1 MHAPVKKKNSRIK
14 TAATVSIITRD
25 ECETLVGQITELT
38 IKKQQL
44 VSEMDEQIS
53 TIRSRYETTLGNLD
67 ARIEEMTNRCRDWAC
82 ANTAEFGSKKS
93 IAFTQGVL
101 GFRTGTPKLKTL
113 VGFTFARVLDSL
125 RSVKWGA
132 AYIRIKEEVD
142 KEKLIAD
149 YGSMTLESSE
159 LREIGVKVDQDETF
173 FVDPAITETEPRQ
186 VVAGKGGK

>member
-1 MHAPVKKKNSRIK
+1 MRIPPRAAAGPGDSARALEHPEVRKRTPVL
-14 TAATVSIITRD
+14 
-25 ECETLVGQITELT
+25 LVHHPLHNPP
-38 IKKQQL
+38 
-44 VSEMDEQIS
+44 S
-53 TIRSRYETTLGNLD
+53 
-67 ARIEEMTNRCRDWAC
+67 
-82 ANTAEFGSKKS
+82 
-93 IAFTQGVL
+93 
-101 GFRTGTPKLKTL
+101 KLKTL